1 MEKRCVL
8 IEDHVDITLKN
19 AVNQPEEWLFGESL
33 KQYVHTQWKAH
44 FAAWIKEV
52 LRYVG
57 TKSLL
62 SGKYG
67 TTWN

>member
-1 MEKRCVL
+1 MAKPCVS
-8 IEDHVDITLKN
+8 IEDHADTMLINV
-19 AVNQPEEWLFGESL
+19 VNQPEEWLFGESL

-62 SGKYG
+62 S
-67 TTWN
+67 